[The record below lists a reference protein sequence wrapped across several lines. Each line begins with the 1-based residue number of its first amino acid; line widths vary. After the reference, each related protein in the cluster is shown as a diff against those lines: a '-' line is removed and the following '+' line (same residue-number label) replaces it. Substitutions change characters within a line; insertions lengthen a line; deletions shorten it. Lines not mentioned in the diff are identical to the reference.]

1 MDKKTSFVDKL
12 KGNKNIVYL
21 VIIAVAVIISIVLIA
36 GYMKDR
42 GNHQIVSP
50 ASENAKEKDTKSE
63 AKVLVSISTETI
75 REGLANMGFLVT
87 QEYYFT
93 NVETYT
99 KEKKVFFNM
108 IDSSS
113 QMVFKYD
120 GQVFAGV
127 DFEKITITKDDATRT
142 VTIDIPDAEIHSV
155 AIDKDSFESYSEKD
169 SLWNPLKLDDYNAAM
184 AEYEKTAKQKA
195 LDSGILERADEQAKA
210 IVQNFVNSFPAT
222 AEYTIVYQ

>member
-1 MDKKTSFVDKL
+1 MEKKTSFVDKL
-12 KGNKNIVYL
+12 KENKNIIYL

-42 GNHQIVSP
+42 RDHQIVSP
-50 ASENAKEKDTKSE
+50 ASETAKEKDTKSE

-75 REGLANMGFLVT
+75 RDGLANMGFLVT

-142 VTIDIPDAEIHSV
+142 VTIDIPDAEIQSV
-155 AIDKDSFESYSEKD
+155 AIDKDSFESYSEKE
-169 SLWNPLKLDDYNAAM
+169 SIWNPLKLDDYNAAM

>member
-1 MDKKTSFVDKL
+1 M
-12 KGNKNIVYL
+12 
-21 VIIAVAVIISIVLIA
+21 
-36 GYMKDR
+36 
-42 GNHQIVSP
+42 
-50 ASENAKEKDTKSE
+50 
-63 AKVLVSISTETI
+63 
-75 REGLANMGFLVT
+75 
-87 QEYYFT
+87 
-93 NVETYT
+93 
-99 KEKKVFFNM
+99 
-108 IDSSS
+108 
-113 QMVFKYD
+113 FKYD

-142 VTIDIPDAEIHSV
+142 VTIDIPDAEIQSV

-195 LDSGILERADEQAKA
+195 LDSGILKRADEQAKA

>member
-1 MDKKTSFVDKL
+1 MEKKTSFVDKL
-12 KGNKNIVYL
+12 KENKNIIYL

-36 GYMKDR
+36 GYMKNRD
-42 GNHQIVSP
+42 NQQIVSP
-50 ASENAKEKDTKSE
+50 ASETSKEKDTKSE

-75 REGLANMGFLVT
+75 RDGLANMGFLVT

-142 VTIDIPDAEIHSV
+142 VTIDIPDAEIQSV
-155 AIDKDSFESYSEKD
+155 AIDKDSFESYSEKE
-169 SLWNPLKLDDYNAAM
+169 SIWNPLKLDDYNAAM